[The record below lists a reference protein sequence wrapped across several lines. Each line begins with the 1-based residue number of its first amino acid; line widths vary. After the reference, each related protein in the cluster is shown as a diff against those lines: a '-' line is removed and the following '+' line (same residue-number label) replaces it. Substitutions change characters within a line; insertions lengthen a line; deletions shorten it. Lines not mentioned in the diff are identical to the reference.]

1 MLIDQLNHET
11 DALLKTTTWLT
22 PLNLADERI
31 KFLASPNHNPQIV
44 YPEMPTDQLK
54 NQLQKLEQVD
64 NDWSS
69 TDLTAWVSTRRK
81 KEQEFTILML
91 INRGNS
97 KFGESAC
104 ELVNCTFNSET
115 IASAKVDAASLLPFE
130 TKENKTSAEVIS
142 GITKYLQTYG
152 VNDWSVELSEQ
163 TDFYFRVKAQQKRIL
178 IGSRFNWDFT
188 DFDCMLA
195 HEIDGHVLRG
205 INSTKQQDLLLQK
218 SLPFYIKTEEGLAS
232 FLGDYCSTSGEIN
245 RKHHAL
251 KYLAGQLAIT
261 SSFKMVF
268 EFLVDNGFTPDL
280 AFQRTFRLKRG
291 LTDTGIP
298 GCYGK
303 EAVYYEGM
311 VEVKRYLDEGGSV
324 EKLYSAKIG
333 LADLQFTE
341 IPTGIIIPDRIKKYL
356 KK

>member
-1 MLIDQLNHET
+1 
-11 DALLKTTTWLT
+11 
-22 PLNLADERI
+22 
-31 KFLASPNHNPQIV
+31 
-44 YPEMPTDQLK
+44 
-54 NQLQKLEQVD
+54 
-64 NDWSS
+64 
-69 TDLTAWVSTRRK
+69 
-81 KEQEFTILML
+81 
-91 INRGNS
+91 
-97 KFGESAC
+97 
-104 ELVNCTFNSET
+104 
-115 IASAKVDAASLLPFE
+115 
-130 TKENKTSAEVIS
+130 
-142 GITKYLQTYG
+142 
-152 VNDWSVELSEQ
+152 
-163 TDFYFRVKAQQKRIL
+163 
-178 IGSRFNWDFT
+178 
-188 DFDCMLA
+188 MLA

-341 IPTGIIIPDRIKKYL
+341 IPTGIIIPDRIKKY
-356 KK
+356 